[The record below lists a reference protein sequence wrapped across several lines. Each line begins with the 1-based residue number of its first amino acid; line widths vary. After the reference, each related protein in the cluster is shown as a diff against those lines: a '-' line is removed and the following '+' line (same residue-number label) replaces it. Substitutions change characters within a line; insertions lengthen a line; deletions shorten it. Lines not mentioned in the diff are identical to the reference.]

1 MKNKTES
8 IINVSLSTNNR
19 NLNDIVILQH
29 YFEFFVANIIRSK
42 TSFTLVFVSS
52 NTINEY
58 GVDCSKQALQEAN
71 LFLLQQTRSSDR
83 LFQLP
88 TENEWVFLLPQ
99 STTEDAKYFLKR
111 IFQIVPNVLIDS
123 GEERQLQL
131 SASIVE
137 ISQSKISFEEAL
149 YAGKEALYQAL
160 KNGPFSMQI
169 VETYSEREVEKV
181 KVSIIE
187 DNNMMQNVLQTLL
200 QRTAMDYFD
209 LEIQTFDDGEQFLQS
224 TWYQSGHTHIVMIN
238 DVLPKKSGVEVL
250 HELRSMPNTM
260 KYIIF
265 MLSKGKTEE
274 DMMYAYDI
282 GVDEFI
288 LKPFNVKLVEAQ
300 IKRWLKRLR

>member
-8 IINVSLSTNNR
+8 FINVSLSTNNG
-19 NLNDIVILQH
+19 NLNDIEILQH

-42 TSFTLVFVSS
+42 TSFSLVFVSS

-58 GVDCSKQALQEAN
+58 GINCSIQALQEAN

-111 IFQIVPNVLIDS
+111 IFQNVPDVLIDS
-123 GEERQLQL
+123 GEEMQLHL

-149 YAGKEALYQAL
+149 NAGKESLYQAL
-160 KNGPFSMQI
+160 KNGPFTMQI
-169 VETYSEREVEKV
+169 VETFSEREVEKV

-187 DNNMMQNVLQTLL
+187 DNTMMQNVLQTLL

-224 TWYQSGHTHIVMIN
+224 SWYQSGHTHIVMIN

-250 HELRSMPNTM
+250 HELRNMPNTM